1 MKAPSASTKPRNGM
15 PSLDSLL
22 PSPSLPNAYFGKRMR
37 TKLPENFLYN
47 GDCEKFL
54 DHTAKI
60 GKKFDLVFT
69 SPPYNLGKP
78 YTGYTDDRSL
88 KEYLAW
94 QKKIITKCVESLT
107 DTGSICWQVGNYVSN
122 GHIVPLDLELS
133 PIFKKLG
140 LKLRNRIVWHF
151 GHGLHCKRR
160 FSGRYEVVL
169 WYSRGDDYKFNLDE
183 IRVPSKY
190 PNKKHFKGPRKGELS
205 GNPLGKNPSDV
216 WNEEEDFGEVWDIP
230 NVKHNHVEKTDHPC
244 QFPLGLVQ
252 RFLLALTDPGDSVF
266 DPFLGVGTTAAAAA
280 HFKRC
285 FFGSELDPEYFKI
298 ARERVELASN
308 NMLPFRDSNK
318 PIYTPPKTA
327 ALAV

>member
-1 MKAPSASTKPRNGM
+1 MRQPDN
-15 PSLDSLL
+15 LL
-22 PSPSLPNAYFGKRMR
+22 PFKPLPAAYFGKRLR
-37 TKLPENFLYN
+37 TKLPENFMYN
-47 GDCEKFL
+47 GDCEKFV
-54 DHTAKI
+54 DHLAKI
-60 GKKFDLVFT
+60 DKKFDLVLT

-78 YTGYTDDRSL
+78 YTGYADDRSL

-94 QKKIITKCVESLT
+94 QKRVITKCVDRLA

-122 GHIVPLDLELS
+122 GHVVPLDLELS

-151 GHGLHCKRR
+151 GHGLHCKKR

-169 WYSRGDDYKFNLDE
+169 WYSKSDDYKFNLDN

-216 WNEEEDFGEVWDIP
+216 WDDDDFGEVWDIP
-230 NVKHNHVEKTDHPC
+230 NVKHNHVEKTEHPC
-244 QFPLGLVQ
+244 QFPFGLVQ
-252 RFLLALTDPGDSVF
+252 RFLLALTAPGDSVF

-280 HFKRC
+280 HFKRR
-285 FFGSELDPEYFKI
+285 FFGSELDPEYFKT
-298 ARERVELASN
+298 AGERVELAYRN
-308 NMLPFRDSNK
+308 LLPFRDSNK
-318 PIYTPPKTA
+318 PIYIPPKTSQ
-327 ALAV
+327 LRAV